1 MALQRDNVDAFI
13 VQCIT
18 NAGTAIHRDNTNEN
32 EEPSL
37 VDETYS
43 HEDLSYSANEYLFS
57 SGEEVN
63 DDRISYLLNSEDS
76 RKDMSLYDSSKQST
90 SSDTN
95 DRDGSTL
102 MQKWMN
108 SAGSDKGNN
117 GDSAPKTFPQ
127 LKGISIANY
136 NMGCNFDIAMALRID
151 TIWFNYSCGTRAHTL
166 EQGTY
171 TYGNFINGAVLS

>member
-1 MALQRDNVDAFI
+1 MELRRDNVDAFI

-18 NAGTAIHRDNTNEN
+18 NAQATIHRDYTDEN

-37 VDETYS
+37 IDETYS

-102 MQKWMN
+102 MQK
-108 SAGSDKGNN
+108 
-117 GDSAPKTFPQ
+117 
-127 LKGISIANY
+127 
-136 NMGCNFDIAMALRID
+136 
-151 TIWFNYSCGTRAHTL
+151 
-166 EQGTY
+166 
-171 TYGNFINGAVLS
+171 